1 MEVKDTQV
9 LHQEFHL
16 RSISSLTMVPLM
28 EVILMEVILE
38 VPCVPTTPNPPRLQ
52 SVPCLHLQSDIL
64 TETSVLN
71 SITISLHI
79 IISNL
84 LQ

>member
-16 RSISSLTMVPLM
+16 HSISSLTMVPM

-38 VPCVPTTPNPPRLQ
+38 VPCVPTTLNLPRLQ
-52 SVPCLHLQSDIL
+52 SVPCLRLQSDIL

-71 SITISLHI
+71 SIIISLHI

>member
-1 MEVKDTQV
+1 MEVKDIQV

-16 RSISSLTMVPLM
+16 HSISSLTMVPP
-28 EVILMEVILE
+28 MEVILE
-38 VPCVPTTPNPPRLQ
+38 VPCVPTTLNLPRLQ
-52 SVPCLHLQSDIL
+52 SVPCLRLQSDIL
-64 TETSVLN
+64 TETSVL
-71 SITISLHI
+71 SFIIISLHI

>member
-1 MEVKDTQV
+1 MEVKDTQD

-16 RSISSLTMVPLM
+16 RSISSLTMVLM

-38 VPCVPTTPNPPRLQ
+38 VRCVPITLSPPRLQ

-71 SITISLHI
+71 FIIISLHI